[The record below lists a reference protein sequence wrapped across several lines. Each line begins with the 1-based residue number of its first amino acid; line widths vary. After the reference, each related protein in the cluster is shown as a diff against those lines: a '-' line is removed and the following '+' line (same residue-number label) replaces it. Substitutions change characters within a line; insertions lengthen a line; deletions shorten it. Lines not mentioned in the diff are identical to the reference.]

1 MGTKIGWNAQV
12 MPLNIVEYDLFT
24 IGDNCSFGGQGMVC
38 CRDNDGRHEPCNIG
52 DFSAITNSAGML
64 AGSKIGKNSLVGNL
78 TLLPPNFVVPND
90 SKCVGTKFCDGSFI
104 RPFTFTNTREKATT
118 SKMKSNLIVLS
129 HIIGSL
135 LIDMVYYVDFV
146 MIGLIFT
153 ACQRVNTG
161 KIGQMHLVYNPWKV
175 HGGYLLFLG
184 TVIIATILSTL
195 TIITIKRSIPKFHGQ
210 DERDSFLFVM
220 FIWLTKVS
228 LNA

>member
-1 MGTKIGWNAQV
+1 MKIGWNAQV

-24 IGDNCSFGGQGMVC
+24 IGDNCSFGGQVMVC
-38 CRDNDGRHEPCNIG
+38 CRDSDGRHEPCNIG
-52 DFSAITNSAGML
+52 DFSAITNSAGMM

-104 RPFTFTNTREKATT
+104 RPVTFSNTQEKPTT
-118 SKMKSNLIVLS
+118 SKLKSNLIVLS
-129 HIIGSL
+129 HILGSL
-135 LIDMVYYVDFV
+135 LIDMVYYVEFV

-153 ACQRVNTG
+153 ASQRVNTG
-161 KIGQMHLVYNPWKV
+161 KIGQMHLMHNPLKV
-175 HGGYLLFLG
+175 HGGYLLVLG
-184 TVIIATILSTL
+184 TVIITTILSTL

-210 DERDSFLFVM
+210 HERDSFLFVM